1 MIIHRDLT
9 FNFPYCKTGFVNT
22 DLSFQKCQKNTF
34 SIILLSLMSWPVN
47 SQVMFSYG
55 VSKKM
60 YNGLIFLKLKLCIYS
75 KSSLIFG
82 SFLFNLEDQTTLMKQ
97 QMQTKVFVH
106 HGVKNRYHQQI
117 NLKHP
122 VKLIYRLMMKLMC

>member
-1 MIIHRDLT
+1 MIIHRDLP
-9 FNFPYCKTGFVNT
+9 FNFPYCKTGFMNT
-22 DLSFQKCQKNTF
+22 NYLFKNARKILL
-34 SIILLSLMSWPVN
+34 IILLFLLPWPVN
-47 SQVMFSYG
+47 SQVMLSYSASKNIYNRFS
-55 VSKKM
+55 
-60 YNGLIFLKLKLCIYS
+60 FLKLKLCIYS

-117 NLKHP
+117 NLEHP